1 MRNICLLLTFILI
14 ISCKNDTP
22 KYSNLMTLV
31 PNHATVVIKTTSIE
45 GLKSVFKNNSLL
57 SQFSGKTPVG
67 HLNKKLDFLNHLKP
81 SDDLLIAFGHD
92 QMDSLQISV
101 ITKYHKD
108 LFNFA
113 STPNYSVETITLK
126 DGSLTKTTIEK
137 EIIYS
142 IVKDSIVFASND
154 RSLTEAAFNKKD
166 PNPLLKELYQ
176 TTSNG
181 ESLSIFMNIKD
192 KSFQPELFFDQHLNK
207 AQLSNYFLLDADLT
221 QDQLRFDGITVA
233 KDSSKSLINIFK
245 NTFPQENRL
254 PKICPP
260 DSDGF
265 LSFTFHSFKT
275 FQENLSKFRKQD
287 SIVSESLFESISEA
301 GVIYKNDQQAVVL
314 NSIDATNMNTF
325 FGTQNSID
333 TYRDISI
340 YTFDKP
346 EFFSDLFSP
355 LITYRK
361 ATKFINIEDFFV
373 FSDDME
379 LLKEVIA
386 SYQNNATLATAHAFE
401 DLMDDLSDESSLL
414 AYANSNHLKQILN
427 SNFETENTINAD
439 GFNASAIQFV
449 YETDFAH
456 VHAILQKNKKKSASN
471 TVYEDVSVTLD
482 ADVLTNP
489 QFVNNHTNNQMEV
502 AVQDIGNNLYLISKD
517 GKVQWKKQL
526 DSKILGRIEQ
536 IDINKNG
543 RLQLAFATQHQ
554 VYVLDRNGKDVGSF
568 PLKFRDQITQPLSV
582 FDYDKNRDYRLMVT
596 QGASVLLY
604 NKQGKIVRGFNFK
617 KAENTINT
625 QPQHF
630 RIDRKD
636 YIVFVQGNEL
646 EILSRVGKTRVN
658 VKNNISFSDSG
669 IYLYDNKFTTTTA
682 KGDLVQIDENGKMS
696 SSNLSLGE
704 KHSITATSKTLVTLS
719 ENILHIKTNKV
730 ELDFGDYTPPK
741 IFYVNDKIYVSVTD
755 LQAKKVYLFD
765 SLGKAIDNFPV
776 YGNSTIDLDNIDKG
790 KNPEFVTKGD
800 QNGIIIYQIN

>member
-1 MRNICLLLTFILI
+1 MRNICFLLTFILI

-57 SQFSGKTPVG
+57 NQFSGKTPIG
-67 HLNKKLDFLNHLKP
+67 HFNKKLDFLNHLKP

-92 QMDSLQISV
+92 QKDSLQISV

-126 DGSLTKTTIEK
+126 NGSLTKTTIEK

-142 IVKDSIVFASND
+142 MVKDSIVFASND
-154 RSLTEAAFNKKD
+154 RTLTEAAFNKKD

-181 ESLSIFMNIKD
+181 ESLSLFMNTKG

-275 FQENLSKFRKQD
+275 FHENLSKFRKQD
-287 SIVSESLFESISEA
+287 SIVSESLFESILEA

-325 FGTQNSID
+325 FGAQNSID

-355 LITYRK
+355 LITYTK

-386 SYQNNATLATAHAFE
+386 SYQNNATLSTSHAFE
-401 DLMDDLSDESSLL
+401 DMMDDLSDESSLL

-427 SNFETENTINAD
+427 SNFETANTINAD

-456 VHAILQKNKKKSASN
+456 VHAILHKNKKKSASN

-502 AVQDIGNNLYLISKD
+502 AVQDISNNLYLISKD

-646 EILSRVGKTRVN
+646 EILNRVGKTRVN